1 MNPKR
6 SLPGQNGAVKREKVT
21 IDLGGI
27 VIRVDEKTGQ
37 ITNPKTVAIQFN
49 RAAAGLINKS
59 NQLPADHVS
68 ENLDLTASAKHNTK
82 KPLNFEQVENLDLEW
97 IEFWIII
104 EALERTLFV
113 QADAAVLLGTTARAL
128 NYKIRKHGIKNSK
141 WTKNK
146 LIT

>member
-59 NQLPADHVS
+59 SQLPPDHVS
-68 ENLDLTASAKHNTK
+68 ESLDLTASAKHNTK

-97 IEFWIII
+97 IEFWVII

-128 NYKIRKHGIKNSK
+128 NYKIRKHGIRHSK

>member
-6 SLPGQNGAVKREKVT
+6 SLPGQNGTVKREKAT
-21 IDLGGI
+21 INLDGI
-27 VIRVDEKTGQ
+27 VIRIDTKTGE
-37 ITNPKTVAIQFN
+37 ITNPKTVEIQFN
-49 RAAAGLINKS
+49 RAAAGLIN
-59 NQLPADHVS
+59 VS

-97 IEFWIII
+97 IEFWVII

-113 QADAAVLLGTTARAL
+113 QADAAVLLGITPRTM
-128 NYKIRKHGIKNSK
+128 NYKIREHGIKHPN